1 MDRNECP
8 VCQKTL
14 YSRLDFKREPVSK
27 EGADM
32 KEEMRPHE
40 DFSKYALPN
49 WPVGVPGRA
58 IPHKDNE
65 TRSWVQELDPMRRS
79 VYDRLVVQCDR
90 EGCTTSYMIKQ
101 RDEHY
106 IKCQSFVKY
115 RCIAPI
121 C

>member
-14 YSRLDFKREPVSK
+14 YSRLDFKLEPEAK
-27 EGADM
+27 GEDM
-32 KEEMRPHE
+32 KQEREHVHVDYSPYE
-40 DFSKYALPN
+40 LPN
-49 WPVGVPGRA
+49 WPAGEKGRA